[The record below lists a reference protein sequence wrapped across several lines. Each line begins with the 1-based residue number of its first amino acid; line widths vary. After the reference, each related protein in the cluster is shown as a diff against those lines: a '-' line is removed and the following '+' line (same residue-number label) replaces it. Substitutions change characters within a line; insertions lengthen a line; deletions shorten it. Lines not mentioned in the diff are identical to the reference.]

1 MSHRSEAISRP
12 RCMGDRRFQR
22 TTQSG
27 FTLVELL
34 VVIAIIGVLV
44 GLLLPAV
51 QAAREASRRSSCQNN
66 LKQIG
71 LAILSHESAKKT
83 LPAGYTY
90 YDGSTES
97 TWGWGTF
104 ILPYMERLDL
114 YQTLQPNKR
123 KLSLVCTSSATQV
136 DITALQTKISQY
148 RCPSDNSPDLRDR
161 SLFTSAATV
170 TSLFGPSSPPV
181 QVATSNYAGSP
192 GGWSK
197 AGTPTEGCTL
207 GGTIVCVMSPT
218 MYCAPHSNADPGGI
232 FFGELAKAGATDDSG
247 SLGVK
252 LSDITDGTSKVI
264 MVGEKEVKGLA
275 ATWVG
280 SGGACGYDPSTT
292 CTTLGRPGFQNWD
305 RYDQMVTTGQP
316 QNIGKNFGSQHPG
329 GVQYLFTDGSIAFV
343 SDASTVQGQLM
354 NRSDRLP
361 RVVDPSRF

>member
-1 MSHRSEAISRP
+1 MPYLSGASSRP
-12 RCMGDRRFQR
+12 VCSGSCRFEKPSQG
-22 TTQSG
+22 G

-71 LAILSHESAKKT
+71 LAILGHESAKKAF
-83 LPAGYTY
+83 PAGYTY
-90 YDGSTES
+90 YASSTER

-123 KLSLVCTSSATQV
+123 KLSVVCSSSATQV
-136 DITALQTKISQY
+136 DITALQTKVSQY
-148 RCPSDNSPDLRDR
+148 RCASDNSPDLRDR

-170 TSLFGPSSPPV
+170 TSLFGTSTPPV
-181 QVATSNYAGSP
+181 QVATSNYAGAC

-197 AGTPTEGCTL
+197 TGTPTEGCTL
-207 GGTIVCVMSPT
+207 GGAIVCMMSPT
-218 MYCAPHSNADPGGI
+218 MYCAPHSDADPGGI
-232 FFGELAKAGATDDSG
+232 FFGQLAETGSTDDSAA
-247 SLGVK
+247 LGVK
-252 LSDITDGTSKVI
+252 MSDITDGTSKVV

-292 CTTLGRPGFQNWD
+292 CTTLGRPGNQNWD

-329 GVQYLFTDGSIAFV
+329 GVQYLFADGSVAFI
-343 SDASTVQGQLM
+343 SDASTVQSALM
-354 NRSDRLP
+354 NRSDRSP